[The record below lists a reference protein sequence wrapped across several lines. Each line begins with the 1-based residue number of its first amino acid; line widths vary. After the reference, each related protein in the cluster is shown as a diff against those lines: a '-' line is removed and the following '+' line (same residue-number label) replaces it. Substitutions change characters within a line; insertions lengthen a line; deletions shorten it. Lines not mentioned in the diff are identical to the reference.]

1 MNLINHMEI
10 SLKNIHSLTE
20 FKRNANVYVEQ
31 VRNSLS
37 PLVLTVNG
45 EAAVIVQD
53 VAGFQAMIDRL
64 QAVEAELQELKLA
77 QLRDNLQVRI
87 DQLDRGES
95 KIHTKVTMH
104 LLFEDI
110 KQQGRAGLEI
120 ESIFKEPEN

>member
-1 MNLINHMEI
+1 MEI

-53 VAGFQAMIDRL
+53 AAGFQAMIDRL
-64 QAVEAELQELKLA
+64 RAVEAELQELKLA
-77 QLRDNLQVRI
+77 QLRDDLQVGI
-87 DQLDRGES
+87 DQLDRGEGES
-95 KIHTKVTMH
+95 YTEDTMH

-110 KQQGRAGLEI
+110 KQQGRAGLAI
-120 ESIFKEPEN
+120 E

>member
-1 MNLINHMEI
+1 MEI

-53 VAGFQAMIDRL
+53 AAGFQAMIDRL
-64 QAVEAELQELKLA
+64 NAVEAELQELKLA
-77 QLRDNLQVRI
+77 QLRDDLQVGI
-87 DQLDRGES
+87 NQLDRGEGAS
-95 KIHTKVTMH
+95 YTEETIHQ
-104 LLFEDI
+104 LFEDV
-110 KQQGRAGLEI
+110 KQRGRVDLGI
-120 ESIFKEPEN
+120 DQ